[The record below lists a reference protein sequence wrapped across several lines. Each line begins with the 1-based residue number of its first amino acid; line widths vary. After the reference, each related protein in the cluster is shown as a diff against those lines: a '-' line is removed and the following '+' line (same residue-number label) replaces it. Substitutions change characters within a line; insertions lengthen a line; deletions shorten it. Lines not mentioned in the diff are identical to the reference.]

1 MRRVLHGCGTGVV
14 IAKGGCGRDVRCDRS
29 QGRIVWIGF
38 QWCLRGIH
46 RTWWEVRVSARVAA
60 DANTP
65 ETPDPDRQG
74 PAGFDAASG
83 PLRFRVQDRFWE
95 CSRDT
100 PATFAAGTPG
110 VEAGDSKSRES
121 VQGLPK

>member
-1 MRRVLHGCGTGVV
+1 MFAATGHRAGSCGSVFSGVSGGYTVHGGKCEYQPVWQPMR
-14 IAKGGCGRDVRCDRS
+14 
-29 QGRIVWIGF
+29 
-38 QWCLRGIH
+38 
-46 RTWWEVRVSARVAA
+46 
-60 DANTP
+60 NTS

>member
-1 MRRVLHGCGTGVV
+1 VRRMLMMQDRAA
-14 IAKGGCGRDVRCDRS
+14 IAKGLKEGCSLRRIAD
-29 QGRIVWIGF
+29 RIVWIGF
-38 QWCLRGIH
+38 SGVSGGYTVTAGSAGISPCGSRCEH
-46 RTWWEVRVSARVAA
+46 AS
-60 DANTP
+60 